1 MLWKEA
7 YHRQIHTLGSINL
20 KVQKQKKKK
29 PFKYVVRGY
38 IICDEITKSKENNKN
53 KIFYL

>member
-29 PFKYVVRGY
+29 PFKYVRGY